1 MKRFVLQLDSRKMI
15 ILRQH
20 FNQERKLT
28 LSVQINSNRAIGV
41 FDSGLGGLTAVRVL
55 RKILPGEQIIY
66 FGDTGRVPY
75 GTRSDEIIKKYA
87 LDDMNFLSSF
97 GVKAVLV
104 ACGTVSSVALDTLKE
119 NFDIPVMGVVRSACE
134 KACALTKNKKVA
146 LLATPATVKNKAYE
160 KECRSIDANVTVSG
174 IGCPMFVPLVE
185 NGYISS
191 DCTVTKL
198 IADEYL
204 KKLCEFSPDVII
216 LGCTH
221 YPIIRSIIEERAK
234 EIIGD
239 VSIVDSGEEA
249 AVAMK
254 NFISVHNLTNSDDSA
269 KEAKFYVSD
278 ETQNFESAASLFL
291 GEKINDITK
300 IDIGSYIYKKL

>member
-1 MKRFVLQLDSRKMI
+1 M
-15 ILRQH
+15 
-20 FNQERKLT
+20 
-28 LSVQINSNRAIGV
+28 SVQINSDSAIGV

-55 RKILPGEQIIY
+55 RKILPGEKIVY

-75 GTRSDEIIKKYA
+75 GTRSDEIITKYA
-87 LDDMNFLSSF
+87 LDDMNFLSTY

-119 NFDIPVMGVVRSACE
+119 SFDIPVMGVVKSACE
-134 KACALTKNKKVA
+134 KACALTKNKKIA

-160 KECRSIDANVTVSG
+160 KECGNIDASVSVTGV
-174 IGCPMFVPLVE
+174 GCPMFVPLVE
-185 NGYISS
+185 NGYVGN

-204 KKLCEFSPDVII
+204 MKLREFSPDVII

-221 YPIIRSIIEERAK
+221 YPLIKNLIEERAN
-234 EIIGD
+234 EIIGN

-249 AVAMK
+249 AIAMK
-254 NFISVHNLTNSDDSA
+254 KFIEASGLSSNKETIA
-269 KEAKFYVSD
+269 KPEFYVSD
-278 ETQNFESAASLFL
+278 ETQNFEASASLFL
-291 GEKINDITK
+291 GEKISDVTK
-300 IDIGSYIYKKL
+300 IDIGKYSFKKL